1 MVADIERVYAN
12 GRLLLIG
19 TTNIVAARPTIWNLG
34 AIAGSGRPE
43 AATLL
48 LKVLLASATIST
60 LFPPVPMDLEVDWIP
75 LRELQSIAEPPS
87 DSSSQECE
95 VSLATTVRGH
105 FSNARS
111 QGDRRAHSPQ

>member
-48 LKVLLASATIST
+48 LKVLLASATIPT
-60 LFPPVPMDLEVDWIP
+60 LFPPAPMDLEVDWIP
-75 LRELQSIAEPPS
+75 LRELHV
-87 DSSSQECE
+87 DGG
-95 VSLATTVRGH
+95 ATVGQ
-105 FSNARS
+105 FLSGMRS
-111 QGDRRAHSPQ
+111 QSGDNRARPFQ